1 MCLKNKNLCYH
12 RNNTENFYKKRMRRM
27 KVVNSMADLIGE
39 TPLVKLNR
47 LQPADGAS
55 VYLKLE
61 FFNPSRSVKDRAAFN
76 MIVEAEKA
84 GLLNE
89 NSTIIE
95 PTSGNT
101 GIGLAMNAAAR
112 GYRSILVMPDTMT
125 QERINLLKAYGAE
138 VVLTP
143 GDEKMPGAIRKAE
156 ELTKEIP
163 NAFMPMQFEN
173 NANPDA
179 HRKTTAKEIIEAMNE
194 LGKDLSAFVATAGTG
209 GTITGT
215 GEVLRENYP
224 NMTVHV
230 VEPAGSPVLS
240 GGRPGKHK
248 LVGTSPGFIPDTLN
262 VDVYDEILK
271 IKDEQAYDITRRLA
285 SEEGILVGPSSGAA
299 CYAAIEVAKK
309 LSPDQVVVCIAC
321 DTGERY
327 LSSDL
332 FSFE

>member
-1 MCLKNKNLCYH
+1 
-12 RNNTENFYKKRMRRM
+12 M
-27 KVVNSMADLIGE
+27 KVVNNMADLIGE

-215 GEVLRENYP
+215 GEVLREHYP

>member
-1 MCLKNKNLCYH
+1 
-12 RNNTENFYKKRMRRM
+12 M

-240 GGRPGKHK
+240 GGKPGKHK